1 LRCRLLIVAWFGA
14 GLLVAQQLPC
24 AGAATSPAY
33 PAAGAHPVVQAWD
46 RSNWTPPPCA
56 HWQPA
61 DSATLVATAAR
72 FRNSADLRRRIGAIS
87 KMKGLLYWS
96 TSDKRWQTLIVD
108 ASALDGPEGARRADF
123 TAEEFTAGR
132 DLWAEEEDNLLGKA
146 VYRIRVLEAGD
157 NRLVFATENQTA
169 IRFFG
174 LPVFSPGELQSICFL
189 DRESKDVWRYYSLAR
204 LGKQV
209 SLLLSGHEA
218 SLVNRAV
225 ASYRFLAGI
234 PADQEPP
241 AAR

>member
-1 LRCRLLIVAWFGA
+1 MG
-14 GLLVAQQLPC
+14 QQLPC
-24 AGAATSPAY
+24 GAAASPAY
-33 PAAGAHPVVQAWD
+33 AAVGAPPVVQVWD
-46 RSNWTPPPCA
+46 HSNWTPPPCT

-61 DSATLVATAAR
+61 DSVTLVATAAR
-72 FRNSADLRRRIGAIS
+72 LRNSADLRRRIGAIS
-87 KMKGLLYWS
+87 KMKGLPYWS
-96 TSDKRWQTLIVD
+96 TTEKRWQPLIVD
-108 ASALDGPEGARRADF
+108 SSALDGPDGARRGDFAAD
-123 TAEEFTAGR
+123 ELTAGR

-157 NRLVFATENQTA
+157 NRLVFATENHTP

-174 LPVFSPGELQSICFL
+174 IPVFSAGELQSICFL

-204 LGKQV
+204 MGKQV
-209 SLLLSGHEA
+209 SLLISGHEA

-241 AAR
+241 VAR